1 MHFKRMLEI
10 SYISFV
16 SMNIINRGGGNNLPR
31 GKVPPPRLNSH
42 VCFHFYVLIEGIVK
56 SWSFEVSEC
65 PSRGYWKQFLIS
77 RPYEHSQWGVGGCDN
92 LPRGKVSTPPPQPSC
107 MLSLLCNDQRDSE
120 EPGHLK
126 FPIALQEDAGNN
138 VSYLVPMNI
147 VSRVR
152 GNPPRGK
159 MSLPPQPS
167 CILSFSCNDQRD

>member
-1 MHFKRMLEI
+1 M
-10 SYISFV
+10 
-16 SMNIINRGGGNNLPR
+16 
-31 GKVPPPRLNSH
+31 
-42 VCFHFYVLIEGIVK
+42 LIEGIVK

-120 EPGHLK
+120 EPGQLK

-138 VSYLVPMNI
+138 VSYPVPMNI
-147 VSRVR
+147 VSRGW
-152 GNPPRGK
+152 GNLPRGK
-159 MSLPPQPS
+159 VSLPPQPS
-167 CILSFSCNDQRD
+167 CILSFLCNDQRDLEEPGHLKFLIALQEDAGNNFSYLVPKKRSIGGGRGAQSTPG

>member
-1 MHFKRMLEI
+1 M
-10 SYISFV
+10 
-16 SMNIINRGGGNNLPR
+16 GGGW
-31 GKVPPPRLNSH
+31 V
-42 VCFHFYVLIEGIVK
+42 
-56 SWSFEVSEC
+56 
-65 PSRGYWKQFLIS
+65 
-77 RPYEHSQWGVGGCDN
+77 DN
-92 LPRGKVSTPPPQPSC
+92 LPRGKVSPPQPSC

-147 VSRVR
+147 VRRVG

-167 CILSFSCNDQRD
+167 CILSFSCNDQMDWEEPGHLKLLIALQEDAGNNFYYLVPKKSIGGGGGRGRGDKLPRDKMSRPPYPTLMYAFIFML